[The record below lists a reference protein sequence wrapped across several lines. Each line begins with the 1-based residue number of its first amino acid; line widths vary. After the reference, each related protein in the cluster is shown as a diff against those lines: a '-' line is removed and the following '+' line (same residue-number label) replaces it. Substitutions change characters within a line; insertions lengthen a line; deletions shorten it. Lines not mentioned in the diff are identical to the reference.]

1 MHTEARHLPLHPPP
15 QAKVEAE
22 KARLSSVRV
31 PETSPLAQAV
41 EAVSGQ
47 KVVRSSTLEELLRR
61 PHVHY
66 DVLRK

>member
-1 MHTEARHLPLHPPP
+1 
-15 QAKVEAE
+15 
-22 KARLSSVRV
+22 V